1 MLALAVVILAAR
13 LLGAAIA
20 RIGQPQVMGE
30 VLAGILLGP
39 TLLGALLPEVKDHLF
54 PADIVPLLS
63 AGADIGLAFY
73 MFLVGLELDPK
84 LLRGRVAQAAVVSNA
99 SVALPMALGLLVAL
113 PLYELVGPDK
123 GFVPFALF
131 VGVSMSITAF
141 PVLARIL
148 IERRMLRRPVGAMA
162 LASAAIDDVTAWGL
176 LALSSAVA
184 AGGGG
189 GKVVRVIGLT
199 VAFCLGMALIVRPV
213 LARVSKAYDEAGR
226 VPAAWIGAI
235 FVGVLLSA
243 WLTQEIGIA
252 AIFGAFVMGMVMP
265 RRAELSADVT
275 HRFED
280 FVVMVLL
287 PLFFV
292 VTGLKTEVGLL
303 DRPVLWLLAL
313 LLLAV
318 AIAGKWLGAMLAAR
332 AAGLGTRESSALGA
346 LMNTRGLTEL
356 IVLTIGLEV
365 GVITP
370 ALFAMLVLMALV
382 TTFMTAPALRL
393 IDRAGVLSEPP
404 EAALREAA
412 RADEAELGAA
422 VPDRS
427 ILVAPRDLRNLDRLL
442 ALAEPLARS
451 RPARELIIAG
461 LLEARRVTTGLA
473 TDGRELDLALRE
485 LERRRAEL
493 LGRQV
498 ATRTVAFTS
507 ADVGSDLVRLAA
519 EQEVDLVLLDGR
531 RPLIGEGVP
540 RGDVGVVLADAP
552 CDVGVLVG
560 PERQLEI
567 GPEHPVVVPFG
578 GAEHDWAAL
587 ELAAWI
593 ARAQDARLVLLGAA
607 GDLVQGGRDASR
619 LLGSASLVVQQ
630 LAGIAAEPRLVAPG
644 RESVL
649 AAAEGAGLLV
659 VGLAERW
666 RTEGLGPVRSTIAR
680 SASAPTLLVR
690 RGSRPGALTPPAGV
704 SRLAWSSTDYAS
716 EH

>member
-1 MLALAVVILAAR
+1 
-13 LLGAAIA
+13 
-20 RIGQPQVMGE
+20 
-30 VLAGILLGP
+30 
-39 TLLGALLPEVKDHLF
+39 
-54 PADIVPLLS
+54 
-63 AGADIGLAFY
+63 
-73 MFLVGLELDPK
+73 
-84 LLRGRVAQAAVVSNA
+84 
-99 SVALPMALGLLVAL
+99 
-113 PLYELVGPDK
+113 
-123 GFVPFALF
+123 
-131 VGVSMSITAF
+131 
-141 PVLARIL
+141 
-148 IERRMLRRPVGAMA
+148 
-162 LASAAIDDVTAWGL
+162 
-176 LALSSAVA
+176 
-184 AGGGG
+184 
-189 GKVVRVIGLT
+189 
-199 VAFCLGMALIVRPV
+199 
-213 LARVSKAYDEAGR
+213 
-226 VPAAWIGAI
+226 
-235 FVGVLLSA
+235 
-243 WLTQEIGIA
+243 
-252 AIFGAFVMGMVMP
+252 
-265 RRAELSADVT
+265 
-275 HRFED
+275 
-280 FVVMVLL
+280 
-287 PLFFV
+287 
-292 VTGLKTEVGLL
+292 
-303 DRPVLWLLAL
+303 
-313 LLLAV
+313 
-318 AIAGKWLGAMLAAR
+318 
-332 AAGLGTRESSALGA
+332 
-346 LMNTRGLTEL
+346 
-356 IVLTIGLEV
+356 
-365 GVITP
+365 
-370 ALFAMLVLMALV
+370 
-382 TTFMTAPALRL
+382 
-393 IDRAGVLSEPP
+393 
-404 EAALREAA
+404 
-412 RADEAELGAA
+412 
-422 VPDRS
+422 
-427 ILVAPRDLRNLDRLL
+427 
-442 ALAEPLARS
+442 
-451 RPARELIIAG
+451 
-461 LLEARRVTTGLA
+461 VTTGLA